1 MKNFKRNFILKNLL
15 VLSFFLPIYPS
26 SIANTG
32 DFRNKYLDNSNRKIN
47 FQEDLY
53 ILGPGDKLVITVLGS
68 KVTSGNY
75 DVMNDGS
82 INMPLVGDIMLRG
95 KTLPEASNEIKR
107 RLSDQIISPEVSI
120 KLDVPRPVTIF
131 VLGEV
136 ESPGL
141 YVMTL
146 NRVENGVSI
155 LGHPTVVYAIQNAGG
170 ITQKA
175 DLSEVELLRLLPGNK
190 NEYKKAKL
198 NLLDLIMDGQKQN
211 NPYLFDGDIIKLKE
225 STKDPTER
233 VETIT
238 SNNLTPKT
246 IKVSIIG
253 EVQSPGTK
261 QISSTTPLFQSI
273 LQAGGPINNRFSRA
287 NVDLFRI
294 RKDGSASH
302 SSYTIDFKK
311 GITPKNP
318 LLKNGDVVRV
328 RRNALAKSSDAL
340 KSISDPL
347 QGVVTIYSLFKII
360 D

>member
-1 MKNFKRNFILKNLL
+1 MQIIVFNHLIRQVVCFLVLCLLVGSRAGAQQVDTINEELLTSWEANWISHPTVEGHEYGVYFFKRNFILKNLL

-26 SIANTG
+26 SFANTG

-190 NEYKKAKL
+190 NEYKK
-198 NLLDLIMDGQKQN
+198 
-211 NPYLFDGDIIKLKE
+211 
-225 STKDPTER
+225 
-233 VETIT
+233 
-238 SNNLTPKT
+238 
-246 IKVSIIG
+246 
-253 EVQSPGTK
+253 
-261 QISSTTPLFQSI
+261 
-273 LQAGGPINNRFSRA
+273 
-287 NVDLFRI
+287 
-294 RKDGSASH
+294 
-302 SSYTIDFKK
+302 
-311 GITPKNP
+311 
-318 LLKNGDVVRV
+318 
-328 RRNALAKSSDAL
+328 
-340 KSISDPL
+340 
-347 QGVVTIYSLFKII
+347 
-360 D
+360 